1 MTKKI
6 QVLCLALMLLS
17 FLCAPASVLARA
29 LNKNDRARIQCAQE
43 KMRIMAE
50 FFDVSLP
57 ADKKVYKLPEQC
69 GGAAGKVVQMPKW
82 FASELARMDKNKV
95 IYVPN
100 EGTYSEVDLWR
111 QAFSNVYYFL
121 DRADKSLDPTQ
132 PVVLDQLSRGF
143 VSDRIR
149 LVAALDRLNKDLL
162 RGKQPLIMKD
172 SMEGRARSMLSTLEL
187 MNSEFF
193 STIESFSSPISQREN
208 KYRQSV
214 IGVVVLSN
222 HLFSQFF
229 AAPIPAYPPKPD
241 IYKTTAAE
249 RFISL
254 IMVLLGSALA
264 GFAVYL
270 LLDGKKDTIAKLTA
284 DYRQKSVDRKSVV

>member
-29 LNKNDRARIQCAQE
+29 LNKRPRAHPMRPG

-222 HLFSQFF
+222 HLFSQFLRRLSL
-229 AAPIPAYPPKPD
+229 PIRRNPIFTKQPPQN
-241 IYKTTAAE
+241 
-249 RFISL
+249 
-254 IMVLLGSALA
+254 AL
-264 GFAVYL
+264 
-270 LLDGKKDTIAKLTA
+270 
-284 DYRQKSVDRKSVV
+284 SV